1 MIGVMEKTLSDT
13 LHARFKR
20 DRFYAGFRIFK
31 TLLSTPETITP
42 VLHYSN
48 NPGSRG
54 LAFGPLSG
62 GSKQSH
68 ILWA

>member
-42 VLHYSN
+42 VL
-48 NPGSRG
+48 PGPDLVIEG
-54 LAFGPLSG
+54 
-62 GSKQSH
+62 
-68 ILWA
+68 WV